1 MLSFSREK
9 ACFRRCKL
17 STFVNVFLR
26 DLLSF
31 NLLVLS
37 FLNLSKEL
45 IIDYLIKNVNK
56 IEDANKKIRLEILK
70 NANLFR

>member
-1 MLSFSREK
+1 M
-9 ACFRRCKL
+9 
-17 STFVNVFLR
+17 FLR

-31 NLLVLS
+31 NSSILS

-45 IIDYLIKNVNK
+45 IINCLIKNVNK
-56 IEDANKKIRLEILK
+56 IKDANKKMKLKMLK